1 MISEN
6 LPGKGSTFYFTLQLE
21 VVKDHINEVDPP
33 STLTIPVPIT
43 PSKMSID
50 NIPPRNLSIL
60 FALIVIE
67 HIITRGASLAF
78 SGSYT
83 APLIVIDILI
93 VEDNVLNQKV
103 LNMMLVKLGHSVTL
117 ANSGSD
123 ALALLA
129 ENKKRFD
136 IILMD
141 IMMPIMDG
149 LQTTREVCGW

>member
-1 MISEN
+1 MIN
-6 LPGKGSTFYFTLQLE
+6 P
-21 VVKDHINEVDPP
+21 
-33 STLTIPVPIT
+33 
-43 PSKMSID
+43 
-50 NIPPRNLSIL
+50 
-60 FALIVIE
+60 LIVIE

-149 LQTTREVCGW
+149 LQTTREVCGR